1 MKAEIVGQDEKEQ
14 GVRALLN
21 LGHTFGH
28 AIEAGLGYGAWLHGE
43 AVGAGMVL
51 AAAAS
56 QALGWLSEQDV
67 ERVVRLIAAAGL
79 PVQSPDFGIE
89 EWMRHM
95 GHDKKVESGV
105 IRFVLLKQLGQA
117 VIQAGLPT
125 AAGAA
130 VPVCAHQP
138 GPGRQGV

>member
-1 MKAEIVGQDEKEQ
+1 
-14 GVRALLN
+14 
-21 LGHTFGH
+21 
-28 AIEAGLGYGAWLHGE
+28 
-43 AVGAGMVL
+43 MVL

-67 ERVVRLIAAAGL
+67 QRVVRLIAAAGL

-125 AAGAA
+125 ALLEQLFQSAHINPALAGRVFEAA
-130 VPVCAHQP
+130 TTETLSPLRIFTDCSPARLP
-138 GPGRQGV
+138 E

>member
-1 MKAEIVGQDEKEQ
+1 
-14 GVRALLN
+14 LLN

-125 AAGAA
+125 ACWSSCSSPHINPALAGRVFEA
-130 VPVCAHQP
+130 PPRKPLRH
-138 GPGRQGV
+138 